1 MKALLL
7 LRLGGFQKVDDVEV
21 AGLYDRVALQGVVA
35 VLDEGVILRGDF
47 VGHGL
52 LRVVAKDGYG
62 FVFFWRFGR
71 VRRFQVVEE
80 RRS

>member
-7 LRLGGFQKVDDVEV
+7 LRLGGFQKIDDVEV

-35 VLDEGVILRGDF
+35 VLDEGVILGGDF

-52 LRVVAKDGYG
+52 LRVVAKDG

>member
-1 MKALLL
+1 MLLL
-7 LRLGGFQKVDDVEV
+7 LRGFQQVDDVEV
-21 AGLYDRVALQGVVA
+21 AGLYDRVPLLGVVA
-35 VLDEGVILRGDF
+35 VLDEGVILRGEF

-52 LRVVAKDGYG
+52 LRVIAKDG

>member
-1 MKALLL
+1 MLLL
-7 LRLGGFQKVDDVEV
+7 LRGFQQVDDVEV
-21 AGLYDRVALQGVVA
+21 AGLYDRVPLQGVVA
-35 VLDEGVILRGDF
+35 VLDEGVILRGEF

-52 LRVVAKDGYG
+52 LRVIAKDG